1 MEQSHLKVI
10 STPLRAT
17 TCLTALL
24 SERDMLEKNEAVKK
38 MPAMVGR
45 LYRNQSAVVFFQ
57 I

>member
-45 LYRNQSAVVFFQ
+45 LYRNQSAVFFFQ